1 MSRTKMHELAELGQS
16 IWLDFLDRSLILSG
30 GLEAYVQSGLR
41 GLTSNP
47 AIFAEAIAGSD
58 TYDDDIH
65 RLAMQGKTALE
76 TYEALAVDD
85 IQRTAD
91 VLRPVYDQSG
101 GDDGYV
107 SLEVNPHLAQDTDGT
122 VAEAHRLFE
131 AVNRPNVMIKVPAT
145 PKGMPAIQKLIAAG
159 KKINITLM
167 FSLSQY
173 DQVADAFMQ
182 GLEERAVNLLDLKQ
196 VASVASFFVSRV
208 DVKVDPLL
216 DEIGSPQARALKG
229 KIGIANAKMAYQ
241 CFRETF
247 QSERWQS
254 LARDGARIQRVL
266 YGSTGTK
273 NPQYSD
279 TLYADNLIGPDT
291 INTLPPDT
299 LQAFVDHGRVAL
311 TLESDLDQAR
321 IQLDTLAEL
330 GIELEEVTQQLLDEG
345 VRKFAGPFDKLI
357 ENITAKQAEFL
368 KAWGSRQK

>member
-1 MSRTKMHELAELGQS
+1 
-16 IWLDFLDRSLILSG
+16 
-30 GLEAYVQSGLR
+30 
-41 GLTSNP
+41 
-47 AIFAEAIAGSD
+47 
-58 TYDDDIH
+58 
-65 RLAMQGKTALE
+65 
-76 TYEALAVDD
+76 
-85 IQRTAD
+85 
-91 VLRPVYDQSG
+91 
-101 GDDGYV
+101 
-107 SLEVNPHLAQDTDGT
+107 
-122 VAEAHRLFE
+122 
-131 AVNRPNVMIKVPAT
+131 
-145 PKGMPAIQKLIAAG
+145 
-159 KKINITLM
+159 
-167 FSLSQY
+167 
-173 DQVADAFMQ
+173 MQ

-273 NPQYSD
+273 NPQYFD

-368 KAWGSRQK
+368 KA

>member
-368 KAWGSRQK
+368 KA

>member
-1 MSRTKMHELAELGQS
+1 
-16 IWLDFLDRSLILSG
+16 
-30 GLEAYVQSGLR
+30 
-41 GLTSNP
+41 
-47 AIFAEAIAGSD
+47 
-58 TYDDDIH
+58 
-65 RLAMQGKTALE
+65 
-76 TYEALAVDD
+76 
-85 IQRTAD
+85 
-91 VLRPVYDQSG
+91 
-101 GDDGYV
+101 
-107 SLEVNPHLAQDTDGT
+107 
-122 VAEAHRLFE
+122 
-131 AVNRPNVMIKVPAT
+131 
-145 PKGMPAIQKLIAAG
+145 
-159 KKINITLM
+159 
-167 FSLSQY
+167 
-173 DQVADAFMQ
+173 MQ

-216 DEIGSPQARALKG
+216 DEIGSLQARALKG

-241 CFRETF
+241 RFRETF
-247 QSERWQS
+247 QGERWQS

-279 TLYADNLIGPDT
+279 TLYADNLIAPDT

-330 GIELEEVTQQLLDEG
+330 GIDLEEVTQQLLDEG

-357 ENITAKQAEFL
+357 ENITAKQVEFL
-368 KAWGSRQK
+368 RAEGSRQK

>member
-1 MSRTKMHELAELGQS
+1 MSRTKMHEVAELGQS
-16 IWLDFLDRSLILSG
+16 IWLDFLDRSLITSG
-30 GLEAYVQSGLR
+30 GLQAYVDEGLR

-47 AIFAEAIAGSD
+47 SIFAEAISGSE
-58 TYDDDIH
+58 TYDEDIR
-65 RLAMQGKTALE
+65 RLAIQGKSALE
-76 TYEALAVDD
+76 IYEALAVDD
-85 IQRTAD
+85 IQHSAD
-91 VLRPVYDQSG
+91 ILRPVYDRTG
-101 GDDGYV
+101 GEDGYI
-107 SLEVNPHLAQDTDGT
+107 SLEVNPHLAQDTQGT
-122 VAEAHRLFE
+122 ITEALRLFN

-145 PKGMPAIQKLIAAG
+145 PRGMPAIQELIAAG
-159 KKINITLM
+159 KKINVTLM

-173 DQVADAFMQ
+173 DQVADAFIR
-182 GLEERAVNLLDLKQ
+182 GLEERALNQHDLKQ
-196 VASVASFFVSRV
+196 AVSVASFFVSRI

-216 DEIGSPQARALKG
+216 DELGSQRAKSLRG

-241 CFRETF
+241 RFRETF

-299 LQAFVDHGRVAL
+299 LQAFLDHGKVAL

-330 GIELEEVTQQLLDEG
+330 GIDLEEVTQQLLDEG
-345 VRKFAGPFDKLI
+345 VRKFSGPFDKLI
-357 ENITAKQAEFL
+357 ESLTAKQAEFVRTE
-368 KAWGSRQK
+368 GSRQR